1 MLKKEAMTAQ
11 EFEATLTEQLN
22 RKHKLEY
29 ENAEVDEFLTA
40 FMLKDCSGLNF
51 AGRKF
56 APETSLRG
64 VILCG
69 ANLSEAS
76 LPCAD
81 LTDADMRGAD
91 LKNAHLGW
99 ADLRGADLRGADLR
113 GADLRG
119 ADLKNADLRGA
130 NLEGAVLDD
139 FDNCVLPCGANCDD
153 DQIMA
158 ALRNVFC
165 IALASDNASDGLK
178 ASLEEMGLRELI
190 GAERIKCYK
199 RRLSIG

>member
-1 MLKKEAMTAQ
+1 MLQKETITAQ

-40 FMLKDCSGLNF
+40 FMLKDCSGMNF

-99 ADLRGADLRGADLR
+99 ADLRGADLRGADL
-113 GADLRG
+113 
-119 ADLKNADLRGA
+119 KNSDLRGA
-130 NLEGAVLDD
+130 NLDGAVLDD

>member
-1 MLKKEAMTAQ
+1 MLKKETMTAQ

-40 FMLKDCSGLNF
+40 FMLKDCSGMNF

-99 ADLRGADLRGADLR
+99 
-113 GADLRG
+113 ADLRG

>member
-1 MLKKEAMTAQ
+1 MLKKETMTAQ

-40 FMLKDCSGLNF
+40 FMLKDCSGMNF

-64 VILCG
+64 GILCG

-99 ADLRGADLRGADLR
+99 ADLR

-199 RRLSIG
+199 RRLSLG

>member
-1 MLKKEAMTAQ
+1 
-11 EFEATLTEQLN
+11 
-22 RKHKLEY
+22 
-29 ENAEVDEFLTA
+29 
-40 FMLKDCSGLNF
+40 
-51 AGRKF
+51 
-56 APETSLRG
+56 
-64 VILCG
+64 
-69 ANLSEAS
+69 
-76 LPCAD
+76 
-81 LTDADMRGAD
+81 MRGAD

-99 ADLRGADLRGADLR
+99 ADLR

>member
-1 MLKKEAMTAQ
+1 MLKKETMTAQ

-40 FMLKDCSGLNF
+40 FMLKDCSGMNF

-56 APETSLRG
+56 APETSF
-64 VILCG
+64 
-69 ANLSEAS
+69 
-76 LPCAD
+76 
-81 LTDADMRGAD
+81 
-91 LKNAHLGW
+91 
-99 ADLRGADLRGADLR
+99 LR

>member
-1 MLKKEAMTAQ
+1 MLKKETMTAQ

-40 FMLKDCSGLNF
+40 FMLKDCSGMNF

-99 ADLRGADLRGADLR
+99 ADLRGADLRGADL
-113 GADLRG
+113 
-119 ADLKNADLRGA
+119 KNADLRGA

-153 DQIMA
+153 AQIMA